1 VDDMNLEELKK
12 TIREVPNFPKNGI
25 LFYDMTT
32 LLKDG
37 EALKYAVKEM
47 KKKCLGKNIDV
58 IVGIESRGFI
68 FGGIL
73 AHELGVGFVP
83 VRKLGKLPAEKIKE
97 EYGLEYGKDCI
108 EIHKD
113 AIESGQNV
121 LICDD
126 LLATA
131 GTALA
136 TAKLIEK
143 LGGNIVGMVFLM
155 ELSFLRGREKLSKYD
170 VSSLIQYDK

>member
-1 VDDMNLEELKK
+1 
-12 TIREVPNFPKNGI
+12 
-25 LFYDMTT
+25 
-32 LLKDG
+32 
-37 EALKYAVKEM
+37 M